1 LRTPG
6 YLFQTFN
13 CPKEAHE
20 GFGEDKAY
28 HEGAELENP
37 GLGYSLELNCIRM
50 ISPGNAG
57 RDPVE
62 PETMNRSRNMNLLSF
77 LFVLLGRQGTSSFI
91 SLTAPF
97 ICIVF
102 LIFGSDRASGQQEW
116 TWGLLATRI
125 AQEKAKVVS
134 YRVLIHRKQLEGKGY
149 TDIKWLREFSE
160 IGNHNISAIFDYG
173 TDNSS

>member
-1 LRTPG
+1 
-6 YLFQTFN
+6 
-13 CPKEAHE
+13 
-20 GFGEDKAY
+20 
-28 HEGAELENP
+28 
-37 GLGYSLELNCIRM
+37 
-50 ISPGNAG
+50 
-57 RDPVE
+57 
-62 PETMNRSRNMNLLSF
+62 MNLLSF